1 MRCLCVQSLRQYKDA
16 QKEAEV
22 LLKALSDMQDKNMEL
37 ENSLSAE
44 TRFKQDLFSALG
56 EERRVIKVLQG
67 KSLRWKVGLGSGEL
81 SSQRKVQLV
90 LTSEVSIDRNSGTSH
105 LHSLDV
111 MIKVVWSGPD
121 RPVLRPAF
129 VFDLFLLL
137 FSSVFCCC
145 CCSFVCL
152 LFVGEFSFLSWMGLF
167 MAHIGQICQTLE
179 TRSGS

>member
-67 KSLRWKVGLGSGEL
+67 KSLRWKVGFGSGEL

-111 MIKVVWSGPD
+111 MVKVVWSGPD

-129 VFDLFLLL
+129 VFCCCFFLLLFLLL
-137 FSSVFCCC
+137 LICVSV
-145 CCSFVCL
+145 
-152 LFVGEFSFLSWMGLF
+152 
-167 MAHIGQICQTLE
+167 ICW
-179 TRSGS
+179 RV